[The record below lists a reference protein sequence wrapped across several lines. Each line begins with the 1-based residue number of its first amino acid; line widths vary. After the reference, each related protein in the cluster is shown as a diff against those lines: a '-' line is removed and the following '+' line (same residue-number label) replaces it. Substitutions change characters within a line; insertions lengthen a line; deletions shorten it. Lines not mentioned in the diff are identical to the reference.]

1 MEHYHWYTSLLINRQ
16 MCKIMLFYNKPK
28 YMLIFGLLCMPLNP
42 VIMYYLFIAFF
53 AFRLA
58 FFQYRHYS
66 SSTILYKMSMYIVF
80 VYVFTYVLTLWE
92 PMFVYIMIIPV
103 LEIIQVVSSRCYV
116 HIPFCRFW
124 STWPE
129 VSFSSKLNG
138 LIWTT
143 FNIIVLW

>member
-16 MCKIMLFYNKPK
+16 MCKIMLLYNKPK
-28 YMLIFGLLCMPLNP
+28 YMLIFVYATKSCY
-42 VIMYYLFIAFF
+42 YYLFIAFF

-66 SSTILYKMSMYIVF
+66 SSTTLYKMSMYIVF
-80 VYVFTYVLTLWE
+80 VCVFTYVLTLWE

-129 VSFSSKLNG
+129 VSFPSFSSKLNS